1 MSKSLILK
9 LTEEE
14 HSLIKAL
21 AAIHQKTIKSFIL
34 SRVFE
39 PNQKTKD
46 AIRELIKQRSELKL
60 YDSFD
65 DLLADINDS

>member
-21 AAIHQKTIKSFIL
+21 AAIHQQTIKSFIL

-39 PNQKTKD
+39 PNQETKD
-46 AIRELIKQRSELKL
+46 AIRELRKQRSELKR
-60 YDSFD
+60 YESFD
-65 DLLADINDS
+65 DLFADVNDS